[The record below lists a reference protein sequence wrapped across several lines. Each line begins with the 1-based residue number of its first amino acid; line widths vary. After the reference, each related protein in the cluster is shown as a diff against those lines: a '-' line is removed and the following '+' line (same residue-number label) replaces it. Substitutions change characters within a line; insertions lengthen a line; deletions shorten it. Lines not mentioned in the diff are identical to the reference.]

1 MCAMAKRISQ
11 RSGRKNN
18 NERIRELIALLGSL
32 SSMGDSVSLD
42 AISKRL
48 GITLVE
54 AKDLMNI
61 VCQASTD
68 EFCGLLI
75 SSNDEETEFVLQ
87 YPAITGKPLR
97 LTDAETIAL
106 SHALDAVGIDED
118 DPLRLKL
125 TAAFLCDE
133 VDSRMVQSALGTKQ
147 HAQDALYI
155 CAQAKSQDCE
165 LSFDYKGLKDPHPRR
180 RRVRVQ
186 RLRTEANVWY
196 ADAYDVA
203 LQQERTF
210 RIDRMSSLSLEQ
222 AEHTEQPTQQET
234 ENRFG
239 IVFTDPRYYYAFDW
253 PNMNV
258 LRITDTTIHGN
269 IAYYGER
276 STWLIR
282 RICAGNG
289 CIIVEDECIMK
300 RARNYA
306 QEVLVNSVLTT
317 TEQS

>member
-1 MCAMAKRISQ
+1 MSQ

-18 NERIRELIALLGSL
+18 NERIRELITLLGSL
-32 SSMGDSVSLD
+32 SSMGDSVSLE
-42 AISKRL
+42 AICRRL
-48 GITLVE
+48 GVTMTE

-75 SSNDEETEFVLQ
+75 SSNDDETEFVLQ

-106 SHALDAVGIDED
+106 SHALDAVGIGED

-125 TAAFLCDE
+125 TTAFLCSK
-133 VDSRMVQSALGTKQ
+133 VDSHMVRSALGTKQ
-147 HAQDALYI
+147 QTQDALYI
-155 CAQAKSQDCE
+155 CAQAQSQNRE
-165 LSFDYKGLKDPHPRR
+165 ISFDYKGLKDQHPRR

-186 RLRTEANVWY
+186 RLKTEENVWY
-196 ADAYDVA
+196 ADAYDTA

-222 AEHTEQPTQQET
+222 TEYVEQPTLQET
-234 ENRFG
+234 ENRVG
-239 IVFTDPRYYYAFDW
+239 ILFTDPRYYYAFDW
-253 PNMNV
+253 PNMKV
-258 LRITDTTIHGN
+258 IRITDTTIHGS

-289 CIIVEDECIMK
+289 SIIVEDDCIMK
-300 RARNYA
+300 RAQEYA
-306 QEVLVNSVLTT
+306 REVLADSASGRR
-317 TEQS
+317 E

>member
-1 MCAMAKRISQ
+1 MSQ

-48 GITLVE
+48 GITITE

-68 EFCGLLI
+68 KFCGLLI
-75 SSNDEETEFVLQ
+75 STNDDETEFVLQ
-87 YPAITGKPLR
+87 YPAVTGKPLR

-125 TAAFLCDE
+125 TKAFLCDE
-133 VDSRMVQSALGTKQ
+133 VDSHMVQSALGTKQ
-147 HAQDALYI
+147 HAQDALYT
-155 CAQAKSQDCE
+155 CAQAKSQDHE
-165 LSFDYKGLKDPHPRR
+165 LSFDYKGLKDQQPRR
-180 RRVRVQ
+180 RRVRIE
-186 RLRTEANVWY
+186 RLKTEDGIWY

-222 AEHTEQPTQQET
+222 TEHTEQPVLQEP
-234 ENRFG
+234 ENRVG
-239 IVFTDPRYYYAFDW
+239 IFFTDPRYYYAFDW

-258 LRITDTTIHGN
+258 LRITDTIIQGN

-289 CIIVEDECIMK
+289 SIIVEDDCIMK
-300 RARNYA
+300 CAQDYARD
-306 QEVLVNSVLTT
+306 VLESRY
-317 TEQS
+317 